1 MNPVPW
7 PEISATPHGLSL
19 ITQRLGNTRINCS
32 PWLLPEHDKPPV
44 QTLTAA
50 VLSLRVINPA
60 QPTLWLEIH
69 RRCIFCRP
77 AKRAIDAA
85 SGHRAKIISRAI
97 GVVCLLM
104 LAMWNVEPSQYT
116 PRHRPF
122 LEKHGSSL
130 QNRCWLLLRD
140 LSLTVPIQ
148 KKDEPSSLTK
158 RRKERD

>member
-1 MNPVPW
+1 LIAVDLRRRRSDSVSGSNEPCAPARDLGD
-7 PEISATPHGLSL
+7 PQGHSL
-19 ITQRLGNTRINCS
+19 KRVGNTRVNCS
-32 PWLLPEHDKPPV
+32 PWLLSEHDKPPV

-69 RRCIFCRP
+69 TQCIFCRP

-104 LAMWNVEPSQYT
+104 LAMWNVSLPNT
-116 PRHRPF
+116 RHAIDRFWRSMAPLGRIGVGSC
-122 LEKHGSSL
+122 LETYL
-130 QNRCWLLLRD
+130 
-140 LSLTVPIQ
+140 
-148 KKDEPSSLTK
+148 
-158 RRKERD
+158 